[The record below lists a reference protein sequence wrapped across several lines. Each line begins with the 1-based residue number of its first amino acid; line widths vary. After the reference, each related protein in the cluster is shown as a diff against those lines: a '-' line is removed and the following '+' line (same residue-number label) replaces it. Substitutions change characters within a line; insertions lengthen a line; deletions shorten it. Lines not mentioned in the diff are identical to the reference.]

1 MEKPLNLLH
10 PLANYKRCSRNY
22 ARAWEICCPSVW
34 PHKPHSKSQW
44 CQKRFLYLRRR
55 EEPLRPPVYW
65 PCVISVHQESCLQRW
80 TLLRTVL
87 WMVKIKRIIWVRCAE
102 ASMLHLNVSI
112 KGIPGA
118 NAKLNEVE
126 KDVYNVYALQ
136 ILWRMRGWED
146 YARCLSKNK
155 DLAQWHKMAVL
166 PCDWNNSCDIN
177 EKKREWRLKILLKSL
192 TTHLSCVINGVTV
205 AGRLK

>member
-1 MEKPLNLLH
+1 MARAGHGSTTATGSLHSTAISAGLSRDEKSISGCWTFITQSDISFRRTRELPGSQECLMEKPLNLLH
-10 PLANYKRCSRNY
+10 PLANNKRFSINY

-126 KDVYNVYALQ
+126 KDV
-136 ILWRMRGWED
+136 
-146 YARCLSKNK
+146 
-155 DLAQWHKMAVL
+155 
-166 PCDWNNSCDIN
+166 
-177 EKKREWRLKILLKSL
+177 
-192 TTHLSCVINGVTV
+192 
-205 AGRLK
+205 

>member
-1 MEKPLNLLH
+1 MVRRRNVSSLEIKFLCKSHGVHRDNIVTLVSTTATGSLHSTAISSGLSRDEKSISGCWTFITQSDISFRRTRELPGSQKCLMEKPLNLLH

-102 ASMLHLNVSI
+102 ASMPHLNVSI

-126 KDVYNVYALQ
+126 KDV
-136 ILWRMRGWED
+136 
-146 YARCLSKNK
+146 
-155 DLAQWHKMAVL
+155 
-166 PCDWNNSCDIN
+166 
-177 EKKREWRLKILLKSL
+177 
-192 TTHLSCVINGVTV
+192 
-205 AGRLK
+205 